1 MQTSLKAIAQKAV
14 NDKKHRFGNLYGVLN
29 KDNLRSAFYR
39 LNKKSAAGVDRMTV
53 IEYQKNL
60 DENLEN
66 LIQRLKEK
74 KYKAKLVR
82 RVFIPKGQGKLRPLG
97 IPCLEDKIV
106 QQVCA
111 DILMSIWNGL
121 FISSNFGYRPN
132 TSAKDAVKELSRKM
146 LYGKYRYVVE
156 ADIKGFFDNL
166 NHEWLYR
173 MLEERIYDKAFL
185 QLISKWLKAGILNEG
200 SVEHPVKGSPQGGV
214 ISPVLANIYLHY
226 VLDMWFEKAVKP
238 NCTGEAYIC
247 RYADDCAPR
256 RRRYVA
262 KAA

>member
-1 MQTSLKAIAQKAV
+1 
-14 NDKKHRFGNLYGVLN
+14 
-29 KDNLRSAFYR
+29 
-39 LNKKSAAGVDRMTV
+39 MTV

-66 LIQRLKEK
+66 LVQRLKEK

-173 MLEERIYDKAFL
+173 MLEERISDKAFL

-200 SVEHPVKGSPQGGV
+200 SVGHPVKGSPQGGV
-214 ISPVLANIYLHY
+214 TSPVLANIYLHY

-238 NCTGEAYIC
+238 NYKKLSSKDKIRRLDKLLLSLGFDK
-247 RYADDCAPR
+247 RQPR
-256 RRRYVA
+256 SGSSHYTYTFEEMTITIPYKRPYV
-262 KAA
+262 KIKYVKDVIEFMDKLGY